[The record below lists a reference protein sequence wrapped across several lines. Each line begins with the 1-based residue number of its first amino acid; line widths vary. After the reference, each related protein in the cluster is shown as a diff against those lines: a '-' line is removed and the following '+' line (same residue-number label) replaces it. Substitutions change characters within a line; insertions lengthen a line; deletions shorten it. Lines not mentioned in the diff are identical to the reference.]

1 MDNDKVT
8 LSVKCCQCGTIH
20 KVRVNL
26 DDLEEWRNGDK
37 LAQEAFPYLSAEKRE
52 LLISRICPDC
62 WNNIFGQEDY

>member
-8 LSVKCCQCGTIH
+8 LSIPCVQCGVTH